1 MTEEVLDIYHDIMYH
16 IVGAIYN
23 VHNELGPGLNE
34 YIYQEGLSIEFTNQQ
49 IPHERE
55 KEITIM
61 YRDHPMKATY
71 RLDMY
76 CYNCAVIECKSVEV
90 LTHNHRAQLF
100 NYMRLVEAPIGIL
113 VNFAQ
118 KTAVVERYFYNNHTK
133 EICDINGKPFIQT
146 INNRL

>member
-1 MTEEVLDIYHDIMYH
+1 MKEEVLDIYHDIMYH

-34 YIYQEGLSIEFTNQQ
+34 YIYQEGLAIELTEQN
-49 IPHERE
+49 IPYERE
-55 KEITIM
+55 KEIKLT
-61 YRDHPMKATY
+61 YRNHPIKAVY

-76 CYNCAVIECKSVEV
+76 CCNCAVIECKSVEN
-90 LTHNHRAQLF
+90 LTQNHRAQLF

-118 KTAVVERYFYNNHTK
+118 KAAVVERYFYDKQTK
-133 EICDINGKPFIQT
+133 EICDINGNPFHK
-146 INNRL
+146 NNEY